1 MKKLSIHIF
10 FVFLILFLT
19 FSIFKIFDYD
29 NFKSISSY
37 CIEMG
42 SDELTFYDN
51 FIFFKDGVIIRPKYI
66 FISCLIFASEYIGDF
81 CSINSLLIFIFI
93 KILFF
98 FYAGYY
104 SFLQLKPFFSK
115 SHLIIFFSYYFFN
128 FPIFIYHFSLLR
140 DDLNQAIILFLS
152 SFIYRKISLNE
163 VDFNFLLKT
172 LLCLSLL
179 FTIKPEL
186 ASVILVFLLIYLIVI
201 RFSKFYL
208 VISFASLIV
217 LLNFHL
223 ILKFFSFG
231 LSFISF
237 DPYYIFSAIRVHYF
251 SPFPTSVFNFMY
263 GDLITVPG
271 KAYLWYFFATV
282 IYLIMVTIFIIELVT
297 MKFKLIKN
305 DKAFFVI
312 FFLMPLC
319 CSVVYGAFS
328 KSMMFLGPRQGLPM
342 STLLLFFLIPYSIRF
357 FNKRIMISIT

>member
-1 MKKLSIHIF
+1 MILIKNFFIILLLSFIS
-10 FVFLILFLT
+10 
-19 FSIFKIFDYD
+19 FSIFEIFGYSKYGNISNYC
-29 NFKSISSY
+29 NFY
-37 CIEMG
+37 G
-42 SDELTFYDN
+42 SDELTFYEN
-51 FIFFKDGVIIRPKYI
+51 YLIFKSGAIVRPKYLLI
-66 FISCLIFASEYIGDF
+66 SYFILTSEYIENISKID
-81 CSINSLLIFIFI
+81 SLFIFI
-93 KILFF
+93 LLKNLFF